1 MRHSLATLSF
11 LLAACSPAASP
22 DAGTQTTAT
31 ADATAIAT
39 DSTSTDA
46 ATDAAGS
53 ASADG
58 PKEFQLGKSKTAG
71 SAHGVAESK
80 IKPTTTEAAMKLIVV
95 DKEDKPIPGIVV
107 TLTGPDGKKIYTEE
121 TDAMGY
127 TETLAPVGKKYEIV
141 YLSLGHKDFAA
152 NVNVTSEAMQNIKLT
167 LRFKKWSA
175 EPTGFVLEGI
185 EFDTGKATIRKD
197 SLPRLDSV
205 IEFMTHKKSA
215 RIEIAGHTD
224 NVGSKAANKSLS
236 QKRAEAVR
244 DHLVS
249 KGIDKSRIEAKGYG
263 DERPL
268 APNDSE
274 ENKQKNRRIEATE
287 MLAK

>member
-1 MRHSLATLSF
+1 MRYSIATLA
-11 LLAACSPAASP
+11 LALAACSSPAASP
-22 DAGTQTTAT
+22 DSGTQTSAT
-31 ADATAIAT
+31 AEAGSVTSDASA
-39 DSTSTDA
+39 DA
-46 ATDAAGS
+46 S
-53 ASADG
+53 ASADPNA
-58 PKEFQLGKSKTAG
+58 PKEFQLGKSTTAG
-71 SAHGVAESK
+71 SARGVAESK
-80 IKPTTTEAAMKLIVV
+80 IKPTPTEAAMKLIVE
-95 DKEDKPIPGIVV
+95 DKEQKPIPGIVV

-127 TETLAPVGKKYEIV
+127 TETLVPIGKKYEIV
-141 YLSLGHKDFAA
+141 YLSLGQKDFAA
-152 NVNVTSEAMQNIKLT
+152 NVNVTSEPMQNIKLT

-175 EPTGFVLEGI
+175 EPGGFVLEGI
-185 EFDTGKATIRKD
+185 EFDTGKASIRPD

-236 QKRAEAVR
+236 QKRAESVR

-263 DERPL
+263 DERPMV
-268 APNDSE
+268 PNDSDA
-274 ENKQKNRRIEATE
+274 NRQKNRRIEATE